1 MQWKC
6 GHKLGQTHVHRQGGK
21 PMADKEKYEIL
32 VLGSGEAGKWTAWTM
47 ADEGYRTVMVERKW
61 LGGSCPNV
69 ACLPSKNVIYSARV
83 ASLAKRGAEFGLE
96 MDQLRINMA
105 GVQRRKRKMVEAE
118 HQFHAK
124 RTAGAGIELIMGEGR
139 FVAPRTIE
147 VALNA
152 GGTRRIA
159 GERVFLDL
167 GSHSAMPDVPGLAA
181 ANPMTHVEALDL
193 DRLPRH
199 LIVIGGGYIGL
210 ELAQAV
216 RRFGAQ
222 VTVIEQGPQL
232 ASREDPDVGAALLDL
247 FHDEGIHVLL
257 GTHISKVEG
266 LSGKEV
272 RVYAKDGRGERI
284 VEGTDLLVSVG
295 RTPNTKAIG

>member
-1 MQWKC
+1 
-6 GHKLGQTHVHRQGGK
+6 
-21 PMADKEKYEIL
+21 MADVEKYEVL

-47 ADEGYRTVMVERKW
+47 ADEGHRTAMVERKW
-61 LGGSCPNV
+61 LGGSCPNI
-69 ACLPSKNVIYSARV
+69 ACLPSKNVCYSPRIG
-83 ASLAKRGAEFGLE
+83 SLARRGAEFGLE
-96 MDQLRINMA
+96 MDKLRINMP
-105 GVQRRKRKMVEAE
+105 GVQQRKRKMVEEE

-124 RTAGAGIELIMGEGR
+124 RTADAGIELIMGEGR

-147 VALNA
+147 IALND

-167 GSHSAMPDVPGLAA
+167 GSPSAMPNVPGLTAA
-181 ANPMTHVEALDL
+181 SPMSHIEALDL

-216 RRFGAQ
+216 RRFGSE
-222 VTVIEQGPQL
+222 VTVIERGTQL
-232 ASREDPDVGAALLDL
+232 AEREDPDVGEALLEL
-247 FHDEGIHVLL
+247 FRDEGIEVLL
-257 GTHISKVEG
+257 GTQISKVEG
-266 LSGKEV
+266 LSGKEI
-272 RVYAKDGRGERI
+272 RVYAKDGPGGRI

-295 RTPNTKAIG
+295 RT